1 MEKRKYVRKLV
12 KETVGK
18 SKIYPHSLEAEESII
33 AALIKDNNLYDKIKK
48 YCGNSN
54 VFYFQRHKIA
64 FQIIKKLIEE
74 HVTADVVT
82 VLDKVQNKD
91 QDIITGYWLTG
102 ITSDLHTSANI
113 ESHAKIVYQKY
124 RTRQIIRKASSV
136 QKNASKDASS
146 YKNILEEVRSLSDEF
161 LDGEAFH
168 EFDIAECAKETIE
181 SIQNSDSLIKFGFN
195 HLDGMAGGMTP
206 GEITVIAGRPGHG
219 KTTFAMNLIKNLL
232 EQDKKVMVVNR
243 EMTNT
248 EMMKKLMVN
257 LSSDLSYSSVRLGN
271 ITDKAAKEMDA
282 VINFIKTD
290 YKNRLMMFD
299 NITDMAETVS
309 AISQYRPDV
318 IIDDYIQLIRVPDM
332 DARRFEIESIMQEYK
347 WMAKKYKCVP
357 ILVSQL
363 NRDIERRIDPIPKMS
378 DLAEGSSIEQIA
390 ENVIFVYYDYKVN
403 YDNSQIGKDQ
413 SQLVAAKVR
422 YGNSGIFTVGF
433 DGDRARFVD
442 KTVSLSKEKI
452 KEPLQMKF

>member
-1 MEKRKYVRKLV
+1 
-12 KETVGK
+12 
-18 SKIYPHSLEAEESII
+18 
-33 AALIKDNNLYDKIKK
+33 
-48 YCGNSN
+48 
-54 VFYFQRHKIA
+54 
-64 FQIIKKLIEE
+64 
-74 HVTADVVT
+74 
-82 VLDKVQNKD
+82 
-91 QDIITGYWLTG
+91 
-102 ITSDLHTSANI
+102 
-113 ESHAKIVYQKY
+113 
-124 RTRQIIRKASSV
+124 
-136 QKNASKDASS
+136 
-146 YKNILEEVRSLSDEF
+146 
-161 LDGEAFH
+161 
-168 EFDIAECAKETIE
+168 
-181 SIQNSDSLIKFGFN
+181 
-195 HLDGMAGGMTP
+195 MTP

-332 DARRFEIESIMQEYK
+332 DARRFEIESIMQEYN
-347 WMAKKYKCVP
+347 WMSKIYKCVP